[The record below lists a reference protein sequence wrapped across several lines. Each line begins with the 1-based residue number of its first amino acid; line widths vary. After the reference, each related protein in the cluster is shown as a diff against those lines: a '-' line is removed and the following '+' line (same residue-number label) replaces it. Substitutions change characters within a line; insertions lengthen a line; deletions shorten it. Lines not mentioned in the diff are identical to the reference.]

1 MSMTTDNVKYQLEK
15 AEYALRSALFLG
27 YEELGPHRLGNIVE
41 ALKEIDSA
49 KFCIQYDNIQAEQ
62 KISIT
67 KEEQP
72 DGRVK
77 YEMNNTTFN
86 WDNKT
91 SFVPAGSN
99 E

>member
-15 AEYALRSALFLG
+15 AEYALRSALFIG
-27 YEELGPHRLGNIVE
+27 YEELAPHRLGNIVE
-41 ALKEIDSA
+41 ALKEIESA
-49 KFCIQYDNIQAEQ
+49 KFCIRYDDTQTKEN
-62 KISIT
+62 ISIT

-77 YEMNNTTFN
+77 YEMNNTAFKWNNETR
-86 WDNKT
+86 
-91 SFVPAGSN
+91 FVPAGSN